1 MNIKISYLKNK
12 LSNSVPN
19 LVLFSD
25 DKFTLNGIKKN
36 FSNSE
41 FQYVKDL
48 LKKIDLKKNL
58 LIFEISSKKN
68 IILIS
73 IKKIKITPTLKI

>member
-1 MNIKISYLKNK
+1 MNIKIRYLKNK
-12 LSNSVPN
+12 LSKSVPN
-19 LVLFSD
+19 LVFFSD
-25 DKFTLNGIKKN
+25 DTFTMNGIKKN

-48 LKKIDLKKNL
+48 LKNSDLKKNL

-68 IILIS
+68 IILI
-73 IKKIKITPTLKI
+73 